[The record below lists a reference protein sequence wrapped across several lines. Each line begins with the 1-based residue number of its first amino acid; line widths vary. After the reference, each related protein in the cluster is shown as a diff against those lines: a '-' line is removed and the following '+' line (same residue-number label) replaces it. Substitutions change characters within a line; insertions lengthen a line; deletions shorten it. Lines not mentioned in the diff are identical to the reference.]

1 MNLIEDLRWRG
12 LVAQSTDEAALLESL
27 KKPITLYI
35 GFDPTAP
42 SLHVGNLVVLLVL
55 RRFQL
60 AGHNPIALVGGATG
74 LVGDPSGRNDERT
87 LNSSEVVEEW
97 VSRIRKQVSAFLDFD
112 AKTNPALV
120 VNNLDWTSP
129 LSAIEFLRD
138 IGKHFSVNQ
147 MLAKDSVSSRLEA
160 GGISYTEFS
169 YQVLQAY
176 DYLELFRRNN
186 CTLQLGGSDQW
197 GNIVAGLDLIRRV
210 EQGSAHALTVPL
222 LAKADGTKFGKT
234 AGGSV
239 WLDPEMTSP
248 YAFFQFWLNTEDKD
262 VINFLKVFSFLSH
275 EDIEALDIAHT
286 ANPGL
291 REAHR
296 ALARELTT
304 LVHGADTTSRVEAA
318 ARALFGQG
326 ELSELDEKTLAGALA
341 ELPRTVISKDAQ
353 IPTWVDLLAS
363 TGVVDSKSAARRIVK
378 EGGAYL
384 NNVKICAT
392 LFYDAARGIVKEG
405 GAYLNNVK
413 ISGEDFAPQKSDFLC
428 GKYAILRKGKRDL
441 ACVELV

>member
-1 MNLIEDLRWRG
+1 MNTAMTILSNELIADLKWRG
-12 LVAQSTDEAALLESL
+12 LFSQSTDEKALIEAL
-27 KKPITLYI
+27 KNPTTLYI

-42 SLHVGNLVVLLVL
+42 SLHVGNLVVLLAL

-60 AGHNPIALVGGATG
+60 AGHIPIALVGGATG
-74 LVGDPSGRNDERT
+74 LIGDPSGKNEERS
-87 LNSSEVVEEW
+87 LNTTDVVAAW
-97 VSRIRKQVSAFLDFD
+97 VERIRVQVSKYLDFQ
-112 AKTNPALV
+112 AKPNAAIV
-120 VNNLDWTSP
+120 ANNLDWTSP

-147 MLAKDSVSSRLEA
+147 MLAKDSVASRLEA

-169 YQVLQAY
+169 YQVLQSY
-176 DYLELFRRNN
+176 DFLELYRRHN

-210 EQGSAHALTVPL
+210 ESGSGHALTIPL
-222 LAKADGTKFGKT
+222 LAKADGSKFGKT
-234 AGGSV
+234 AGGAI

-248 YAFFQFWLNTEDKD
+248 YAFFQYWLNTDDQD
-262 VINFLKVFSFLSH
+262 VINFLKVFSFKSRG
-275 EDIEALDIAHT
+275 EIEVLEKAHNE
-286 ANPGL
+286 NPGA

-296 ALARELTT
+296 ALARELTSI
-304 LVHGADTTSRVEAA
+304 VHSEDICNRVELA

-326 ELSELDEKTLAGALA
+326 ELSDLDEATLASALA
-341 ELPRTVISKDAQ
+341 ELPRTTVKSGEP
-353 IPTWVDLLAS
+353 IPTWVDLLAA

-384 NNVKICAT
+384 NNS
-392 LFYDAARGIVKEG
+392 
-405 GAYLNNVK
+405 K

-428 GKYAILRKGKRDL
+428 GKYAVLRKGKRDL
-441 ACVELV
+441 AAVELI

>member
-12 LVAQSTDEAALLESL
+12 LLAQSTDEKALLEAL
-27 KKPITLYI
+27 KKPTTLYV

-42 SLHVGNLVVLLVL
+42 SLHAGNLVVLLVL

-74 LVGDPSGRNDERT
+74 LVGDPSGKNEERT
-87 LNSSEVVEEW
+87 LNSTEIVEGW
-97 VSRIRKQVSAFLDFD
+97 VNRIRTQVSAFLDFD
-112 AKTNPALV
+112 APKNPAAV

-147 MLAKDSVSSRLEA
+147 MLSKDSVSARLEG

-169 YQVLQAY
+169 YQVLQSY
-176 DYLELFRRNN
+176 DFLELYRRNN
-186 CTLQLGGSDQW
+186 CTLQVGGSDQW

-210 EQGSAHALTVPL
+210 EQGSGHALTVPL
-222 LAKADGTKFGKT
+222 LMKADGTKFGKT

-248 YAFFQFWLNTEDKD
+248 YAFFQFWLNSDDKD
-262 VINFLKVFSFLSH
+262 VINFLKVFSFKSH
-275 EDIEALDIAHT
+275 EEIAELEKSHNE
-286 ANPGL
+286 NPGL

-296 ALARELTT
+296 ALARELTS
-304 LVHGADTTSRVEAA
+304 LVHSEETTQRVETA

-326 ELSELDEKTLAGALA
+326 ELSELDEATLASALA
-341 ELPRTVISKDAQ
+341 ELPRTTVSSNEE
-353 IPTWVDLLAS
+353 IPTWVDLLAA
-363 TGVVDSKSAARRIVK
+363 TGVVESKSAARRIVK

-384 NNVKICAT
+384 NNVKI
-392 LFYDAARGIVKEG
+392 
-405 GAYLNNVK
+405 
-413 ISGEDFAPQKSDFLC
+413 SGEDFRLSKSDFLC
-428 GKYAILRKGKRDL
+428 GKYAVLRKGKRDL
-441 ACVELV
+441 AAVELT

>member
-1 MNLIEDLRWRG
+1 MNLLEDLRWRG
-12 LVAQSTDEAALLESL
+12 LLAQSTDEAALLESL
-27 KKPITLYI
+27 KKPITLYV

-60 AGHNPIALVGGATG
+60 AGHTPIALVGGATG
-74 LVGDPSGRNDERT
+74 LVGDPSGKNEERT
-87 LNSSEVVEEW
+87 LNSTEIVEGW
-97 VSRIRKQVSAFLDFD
+97 VNRIRTQVSAFLDFSD
-112 AKTNPALV
+112 GKNKAIV

-147 MLAKDSVSSRLEA
+147 MLSKDSVSARLEA

-169 YQVLQAY
+169 YQVLQSY
-176 DYLELFRRNN
+176 DFLELYRRNN

-210 EQGSAHALTVPL
+210 EQGSGHALTVPL
-222 LAKADGTKFGKT
+222 LTKADGTKFGKT
-234 AGGSV
+234 TGGSV
-239 WLDPEMTSP
+239 WLDPAMTSP
-248 YAFFQFWLNTEDKD
+248 YAFFQYWLNTDDKD
-262 VINFLKVFSFLSH
+262 VINFLKVFSFKSH
-275 EDIEALDIAHT
+275 EEITALENAHKE
-286 ANPGL
+286 NPGL

-296 ALARELTT
+296 ALARELTA
-304 LVHGADTTSRVEAA
+304 LVHSQATTDRVEAA
-318 ARALFGQG
+318 AKALFGQG
-326 ELSELDEKTLAGALA
+326 DLTELDEETLAGALA
-341 ELPRTVISKDAQ
+341 ELPRTTVSKSEA
-353 IPTWVDLLAS
+353 IPTWVDLLAA

-384 NNVKICAT
+384 NN
-392 LFYDAARGIVKEG
+392 E
-405 GAYLNNVK
+405 K

-428 GKYAILRKGKRDL
+428 GKYAVLRKGKRDL
-441 ACVELV
+441 AAVELV

>member
-12 LVAQSTDEAALLESL
+12 LLAQTTDEKALLEAL
-27 KKPITLYI
+27 KKPTTLYV

-42 SLHVGNLVVLLVL
+42 SLHAGNLVVLLVL

-74 LVGDPSGRNDERT
+74 LVGDPSGKNEERT
-87 LNSSEVVEEW
+87 LNSTEIVEGW
-97 VSRIRKQVSAFLDFD
+97 VNRIRTQVSAFLDFD
-112 AKTNPALV
+112 APKNPAAV

-147 MLAKDSVSSRLEA
+147 MLSKDSVAARLEG

-169 YQVLQAY
+169 YQVLQSY
-176 DYLELFRRNN
+176 DFLELYRRNN
-186 CTLQLGGSDQW
+186 CTLQVGGSDQW

-210 EQGSAHALTVPL
+210 EQGSGHALTVPL
-222 LAKADGTKFGKT
+222 LMKADGTKFGKT

-248 YAFFQFWLNTEDKD
+248 YAFFQFWLNSDDKD
-262 VINFLKVFSFLSH
+262 VINFLKVFSFKSH
-275 EDIEALDIAHT
+275 AEITELEKSHNE
-286 ANPGL
+286 NPGL

-296 ALARELTT
+296 ALARELTS
-304 LVHGADTTSRVEAA
+304 LVHSEATTERVEAA

-326 ELSELDEKTLAGALA
+326 ELSELDEATLASALA
-341 ELPRTVISKDAQ
+341 ELPRTTVSSSEE
-353 IPTWVDLLAS
+353 IPTWVDLLAA

-384 NNVKICAT
+384 NNVKI
-392 LFYDAARGIVKEG
+392 
-405 GAYLNNVK
+405 
-413 ISGEDFAPQKSDFLC
+413 SGEDFRPSKSDFLC
-428 GKYAILRKGKRDL
+428 GKYAVLRKGKRDL
-441 ACVELV
+441 AAVELT

>member
-1 MNLIEDLRWRG
+1 
-12 LVAQSTDEAALLESL
+12 
-27 KKPITLYI
+27 LYC

-42 SLHVGNLVVLLVL
+42 SLHTGNLVVLLVL

-74 LVGDPSGRNDERT
+74 LVGDPSGKNEERT
-87 LNSSEVVEEW
+87 LNSTEIVEGW
-97 VSRIRKQVSAFLDFD
+97 VNRIRQQVSAFLDFD
-112 AKTNPALV
+112 APKNPALV

-147 MLAKDSVSSRLEA
+147 MLSKDSVSARLEG

-169 YQVLQAY
+169 YQVLQSY
-176 DYLELFRRNN
+176 DFLELYRRNN
-186 CTLQLGGSDQW
+186 CTLQVGGSDQW

-210 EQGSAHALTVPL
+210 EQGSGHALTVPL
-222 LAKADGTKFGKT
+222 LMKADGTKFGKT

-248 YAFFQFWLNTEDKD
+248 YAFFQFWLNSDDKD
-262 VINFLKVFSFLSH
+262 VINFLKVFSFKSH
-275 EDIEALDIAHT
+275 DEIKELEKSHNE
-286 ANPGL
+286 NPGL

-296 ALARELTT
+296 ALARELTA
-304 LVHGADTTSRVEAA
+304 LVHSEETTQRVEAA

-326 ELSELDEKTLAGALA
+326 ELAELDEATLASALA
-341 ELPRTVISKDAQ
+341 ELPRTTISAQ
-353 IPTWVDLLAS
+353 EEIPTWVDLLAA

-384 NNVKICAT
+384 NN
-392 LFYDAARGIVKEG
+392 E
-405 GAYLNNVK
+405 K

-428 GKYAILRKGKRDL
+428 GKYAVLRKGKRDL
-441 ACVELV
+441 AAVELI

>member
-1 MNLIEDLRWRG
+1 MSSHLTILEDLKWRG
-12 LVAQSTDEAALLESL
+12 LFAQSTDESALSEAL
-27 KKPITLYI
+27 KKPTTLYI

-74 LVGDPSGRNDERT
+74 LIGDPSGKNEERS
-87 LNSSEVVEEW
+87 LNTGEVVAGW
-97 VSRIRKQVSAFLDFD
+97 VERIREQVSKYLDFE
-112 AKTNPALV
+112 ASTNPARV

-147 MLAKDSVSSRLEA
+147 MLAKDSVATRLEA

-169 YQVLQAY
+169 YQVLQSY
-176 DYLELFRRNN
+176 DFLELYRRHH

-197 GNIVAGLDLIRRV
+197 GNIVGGLDLIRRV
-210 EQGSAHALTVPL
+210 ESGSGHALTIPL

-234 AGGSV
+234 AGGSI

-248 YAFFQFWLNTEDKD
+248 YSFFQYWLNTDDKD
-262 VINFLKVFSFLSH
+262 VINFLKVFSFKSH
-275 EDIEALDIAHT
+275 DEILELEKEHLENAGA
-286 ANPGL
+286 
-291 REAHR
+291 RRAHR
-296 ALARELTT
+296 ELARELTS
-304 LVHGADTTSRVEAA
+304 LVHSAEISQRVEHAA
-318 ARALFGQG
+318 SALFGQADIS
-326 ELSELDEKTLAGALA
+326 LLDEATLASALS
-341 ELPRTVISKDAQ
+341 ELPRTTVDSSQ
-353 IPTWVDLLAS
+353 SIPTWVDLLAA

-384 NNVKICAT
+384 NNVKI
-392 LFYDAARGIVKEG
+392 
-405 GAYLNNVK
+405 
-413 ISGEDFAPQKSDFLC
+413 SGEDFTLSKSDFLC
-428 GKYAILRKGKRDL
+428 GKYAVLRKGKRDL
-441 ACVELV
+441 AAVELI

>member
-1 MNLIEDLRWRG
+1 MNLLEDLRWRG
-12 LVAQSTDEAALLESL
+12 LLAQSTDEAALLESL
-27 KKPITLYI
+27 KKPITLYV

-60 AGHNPIALVGGATG
+60 AGHTPIALVGGATG
-74 LVGDPSGRNDERT
+74 LVGDPSGKNEERT
-87 LNSSEVVEEW
+87 LNSTEIVEGW
-97 VSRIRKQVSAFLDFD
+97 VNRIRTQVSAFLDFSE
-112 AKTNPALV
+112 ANNKAIV

-147 MLAKDSVSSRLEA
+147 MLSKDSVSARLEA

-169 YQVLQAY
+169 YQVLQSY
-176 DYLELFRRNN
+176 DFLELYRRNN

-210 EQGSAHALTVPL
+210 EQGSGHALTVPL
-222 LAKADGTKFGKT
+222 LTKADGTKFGKT

-239 WLDPEMTSP
+239 WLDPAMTSP
-248 YAFFQFWLNTEDKD
+248 YAFFQYWLNTDDKD
-262 VINFLKVFSFLSH
+262 VINFLKVFSFKSH
-275 EDIEALDIAHT
+275 EEITALENAHKE
-286 ANPGL
+286 NPGL

-296 ALARELTT
+296 ALARELTA
-304 LVHGADTTSRVEAA
+304 LVHSQATTDRVEAA
-318 ARALFGQG
+318 AKALFGQG
-326 ELSELDEKTLAGALA
+326 DLTELDEETLAGALA
-341 ELPRTVISKDAQ
+341 ELPRTTVSKNDA
-353 IPTWVDLLAS
+353 IPTWVDLLAA

-384 NNVKICAT
+384 NN
-392 LFYDAARGIVKEG
+392 E
-405 GAYLNNVK
+405 K
-413 ISGEDFAPQKSDFLC
+413 ISGEDFTPQKSDFLC
-428 GKYAILRKGKRDL
+428 GKYAVLRKGKRDL
-441 ACVELV
+441 AAVELI

>member
-1 MNLIEDLRWRG
+1 MNTAMTILSNELIADLKWRG
-12 LVAQSTDEAALLESL
+12 LFSQSTDEKALIEAL
-27 KKPITLYI
+27 KNPTTLYI

-42 SLHVGNLVVLLVL
+42 SLHVGNLVVLLAL

-60 AGHNPIALVGGATG
+60 AGHIPIALVGGATG
-74 LVGDPSGRNDERT
+74 LIGDPSGKNEERS
-87 LNSSEVVEEW
+87 LNTTDVVAAW
-97 VSRIRKQVSAFLDFD
+97 VERIRGQVSKYLDFQ
-112 AKTNPALV
+112 AKPNAAIV
-120 VNNLDWTSP
+120 ANNLDWTSP

-147 MLAKDSVSSRLEA
+147 MLAKDSVASRLEA

-169 YQVLQAY
+169 YQVLQSY
-176 DYLELFRRNN
+176 DFLELYRRHN

-210 EQGSAHALTVPL
+210 ESGSGHALTIPL
-222 LAKADGTKFGKT
+222 LAKADGSKFGKT
-234 AGGSV
+234 AGGAI

-248 YAFFQFWLNTEDKD
+248 YAFFQYWLNTDDQD
-262 VINFLKVFSFLSH
+262 VINFLKVFSFKSRG
-275 EDIEALDIAHT
+275 EIEALEKTHNE
-286 ANPGL
+286 NPGA

-296 ALARELTT
+296 ALARELTSI
-304 LVHGADTTSRVEAA
+304 VHSEDICNRVELA

-326 ELSELDEKTLAGALA
+326 ELSDLDEATLASALA
-341 ELPRTVISKDAQ
+341 ELPRTTVKSGEP
-353 IPTWVDLLAS
+353 IPTWVDLLAA

-384 NNVKICAT
+384 NNS
-392 LFYDAARGIVKEG
+392 
-405 GAYLNNVK
+405 K

-428 GKYAILRKGKRDL
+428 GKYAVLRKGKRDL
-441 ACVELV
+441 AAVELI

>member
-1 MNLIEDLRWRG
+1 MNLLDDLRWRG
-12 LVAQSTDEAALLESL
+12 LLAQSTDEKALAEALS
-27 KKPITLYI
+27 KPITLYV

-42 SLHVGNLVVLLVL
+42 SLHCGNLVVLLVL

-74 LVGDPSGRNDERT
+74 LVGDPSGRNEERS
-87 LNSSEVVEEW
+87 LNSAEIVENW
-97 VSRIRKQVSAFLDFD
+97 VSRIRTQVSAFLDFD
-112 AKTNPALV
+112 APKNPARV

-147 MLAKDSVSSRLEA
+147 MLAKDSVASRLDA

-169 YQVLQAY
+169 YQVLQSY
-176 DYLELFRRNN
+176 DYLELFKRHG

-210 EQGSAHALTVPL
+210 EGGSGHALTVPL
-222 LAKADGTKFGKT
+222 LTKSDGSKFGKT

-248 YAFFQFWLNTEDKD
+248 YAFFQFWLNSEDKD

-275 EDIEALDIAHT
+275 DEINALEKSHNE
-286 ANPGL
+286 NPGL

-304 LVHGADTTSRVEAA
+304 LLHGAETTQRVEAA

-326 ELSELDEKTLAGALA
+326 ELGELDEATLASALA
-341 ELPRTVISKDAQ
+341 ELPRATISKNEE
-353 IPTWVDLLAS
+353 IPTWVDLIAAA
-363 TGVVDSKSAARRIVK
+363 GIVDSKSAARRIVK

-384 NNVKICAT
+384 NNVKI
-392 LFYDAARGIVKEG
+392 
-405 GAYLNNVK
+405 
-413 ISGEDFAPQKSDFLC
+413 SGEDFAPSKSDFLC
-428 GKYAILRKGKRDL
+428 GKYAVLRKGKRDL
-441 ACVELV
+441 AAIELI

>member
-12 LVAQSTDEAALLESL
+12 LVAQSTDEAALLESM

-87 LNSSEVVEEW
+87 LNSSEVVEDW
-97 VSRIRKQVSAFLDFD
+97 VSRIRNQVAAFLDFD
-112 AKTNPALV
+112 AENNPALV

-169 YQVLQAY
+169 YQVLQSY

-262 VINFLKVFSFLSH
+262 VVNFLKVFSFLSH
-275 EDIEALDIAHT
+275 AEIEALEVGHT

-304 LVHGADTTSRVEAA
+304 LVHGANTTSRVEAA
-318 ARALFGQG
+318 ALALFGQG

-353 IPTWVDLLAS
+353 IPTWVDLLAA
-363 TGVVDSKSAARRIVK
+363 TGVVDSKSAARR
-378 EGGAYL
+378 
-384 NNVKICAT
+384 
-392 LFYDAARGIVKEG
+392 IVKEG

-441 ACVELV
+441 ACVELA